1 MGSRVVS
8 QTRTTSGSPRMRS
21 LGKCTYRLRHLRW
34 QMRRLK
40 NYLRLA
46 TSRLTL
52 SMFY

>member
-21 LGKCTYRLRHLRW
+21 LGKCTYGLRHLRW

-40 NYLRLA
+40 NYLRL
-46 TSRLTL
+46 TTNGLIL
-52 SMFY
+52 SMF